1 MAYLCFFA
9 CLSQTGMCAVSI
21 MAHRGQRSE
30 ESVEFRKARQFCFGH
45 SNFNSKLQERT
56 FIGTPEAVKTF
67 VEMAVEKIAFNVK
80 VLTEA
85 WSKLSNL
92 EDPTRL
98 VEGQK
103 KLGDYV
109 R

>member
-1 MAYLCFFA
+1 
-9 CLSQTGMCAVSI
+9 MCAVSI

-56 FIGTPEAVKTF
+56 FIGIPEAVRAF
-67 VEMAVEKIAFNVK
+67 VEAAVEKIAFNVK
-80 VLTEA
+80 LLTEA
-85 WSKLSNL
+85 WGKMSDVV
-92 EDPTRL
+92 DPL
-98 VEGQK
+98 PLAEVQK